1 MISNGI
7 HFITD
12 KKNLILFWF
21 FCCIFQH
28 FITQILISEYLRAI
42 LWRILWIIDII
53 WTSIILIKDIYTKK
67 INYKDTKMFLL
78 VLFVIFTTISWL
90 IKSQSHSP
98 YYFFTLVTLY
108 EQAFI
113 FYLYAIETKIEDI
126 KSLLKNLAFIYL
138 CFVCFYT
145 IISLFLYF
153 FGYTTITLPNKTII
167 QMFNTDN
174 LVAHKIRYMGIWNW
188 CTVAALDSYLAIL
201 LHLYLIDNNSNKII
215 HGLFIILESFMIYL
229 TDTRST
235 FVILSFIVLSS
246 IYFYILKNKGAK
258 NTLLFCKISCFIA
271 CLLFI
276 IYILIYKSDL
286 VFFLIK
292 NPEET
297 LEVLSSGR
305 FEMAKGIIMTVKND
319 LLLGKGYCNNEFII
333 KNYAIQHPHNIFLA
347 LLLYTGIP
355 GIVFF
360 STFFIINIKCACNRI
375 NVILQN
381 KAKWIF
387 ILVLC
392 IFIESMFDICIIG
405 APVNIQTLYFWLCLG
420 LIANKGV
427 KINE

>member
-1 MISNGI
+1 MIRNGI

-67 INYKDTKMFLL
+67 INYKDTKIFLL

-90 IKSQSHSP
+90 IKSPSHSP

-108 EQAFI
+108 EQTFI

-126 KSLLKNLAFIYL
+126 KSLLKKLAFIYI

-153 FGYTTITLPNKTII
+153 IGYTTITLPNKTII

-201 LHLYLIDNNSNKII
+201 LHLYLIDNNSNKFFHI
-215 HGLFIILESFMIYL
+215 LFIILESFMIYL

-235 FVILSFIVLSS
+235 FIILVFIILSFISFLFLRKKG
-246 IYFYILKNKGAK
+246 IKKLYF
-258 NTLLFCKISCFIA
+258 FCKISAFAIVFIFILYFLIFKSN
-271 CLLFI
+271 LLF
-276 IYILIYKSDL
+276 S
-286 VFFLIK
+286 LIK

-297 LEVLSSGR
+297 LEILSSGR
-305 FEMAKGIIMTVKND
+305 FEMAKGIIISVKND

-355 GIVFF
+355 GIIFF
-360 STFFIINIKCACNRI
+360 SSFLILNFKKATTKIDY
-375 NVILQN
+375 ILQN
-381 KAKWIF
+381 KIKWIF
-387 ILVLC
+387 VLVIC
-392 IFIESMFDICIIG
+392 IFIESLFDICIIG
-405 APVNIQTLYFWLCLG
+405 APVNIQTLFFWLCLG
-420 LIANKGV
+420 IISK
-427 KINE
+427 